1 MAIKGEKV
9 DTNLPLMKQGW
20 YHGAL
25 NRTEAEETLRSC
37 SEGSY
42 LVRSLDVSRHEYSLA
57 LKSARGFMHLRIQF
71 DCKTGG
77 YMLGRGTKQFPT
89 VPHMIHHHSIFRLP
103 IKGAEHMV
111 LLHPVSHETL

>member
-1 MAIKGEKV
+1 MLDHSWHLFIVIIQEYLYERCITFRLLLILSINEILYFV
-9 DTNLPLMKQGW
+9 ISRW

-57 LKSARGFMHLRIQF
+57 LK
-71 DCKTGG
+71 
-77 YMLGRGTKQFPT
+77 
-89 VPHMIHHHSIFRLP
+89 
-103 IKGAEHMV
+103 
-111 LLHPVSHETL
+111 